1 MFDLSFQETR
11 ELISSCMKVEPMSIP
26 VYVQGPPGCGKSSIV
41 NDLADDIA
49 VAYQIPRKKVVSRTI
64 SLTSFDAVDI
74 RGLPVPDIE
83 AKVTTWLTPFIF
95 SFNEDDIGILLFD
108 ELASANPIVQVSIFR
123 IMLERR
129 LDSFVIPEGIYLMA
143 AGNRK
148 IDQSVVFDL
157 PAPLRNRMMIVTM
170 VPTIEDFTIYA
181 IKKNF
186 EPSIVSFLN
195 FRDNYLFNMRANS
208 DDMSFATPRSW
219 EFVNN
224 FITSGREKTMVM
236 EDGSDFNYI
245 PSEGIAKMLD
255 GGNTKNNKLFQTA
268 ISGLVGKAAATE
280 YITFRAIEDKLPKME
295 DILAAKEYKIDINEM
310 GVTYA
315 IAGKLASHLNK
326 VGQKKM
332 ASDFDLQKAIVKFI
346 RMYDSRPE
354 MIIVLFKTFNQYM
367 PQFGM
372 TMSLSKDPVVKQF
385 MESVN
390 AVIRASHS

>member
-1 MFDLSFQETR
+1 
-11 ELISSCMKVEPMSIP
+11 
-26 VYVQGPPGCGKSSIV
+26 
-41 NDLADDIA
+41 
-49 VAYQIPRKKVVSRTI
+49 
-64 SLTSFDAVDI
+64 
-74 RGLPVPDIE
+74 
-83 AKVTTWLTPFIF
+83 
-95 SFNEDDIGILLFD
+95 
-108 ELASANPIVQVSIFR
+108 
-123 IMLERR
+123 
-129 LDSFVIPEGIYLMA
+129 MA

-170 VPTIEDFTIYA
+170 VPTIEDFTGYA